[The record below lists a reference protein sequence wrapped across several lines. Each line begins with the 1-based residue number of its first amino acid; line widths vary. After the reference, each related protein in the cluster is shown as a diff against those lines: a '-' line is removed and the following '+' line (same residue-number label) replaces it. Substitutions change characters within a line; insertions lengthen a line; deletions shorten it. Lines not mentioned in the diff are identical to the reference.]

1 MQQFCKV
8 LTSNV
13 TVKPF
18 LRLRLS
24 LREKFPNTEFFLVR
38 IFRVFGLN
46 TEICGVNLRNES
58 ECRKMRTRKN
68 SLFGHL
74 SRSVSCLDL
83 FSWNVENWEASF
95 KETKNSI
102 SKKLRYFHCF
112 NHSLSYGVKNLLSK
126 HYSEFLMTSS
136 DWNLWEVYENFIL
149 VCDNAKTKVCL
160 SFVFWQ
166 IIKALQC
173 RCYLGC
179 LKQT

>member
-58 ECRKMRTRKN
+58 EYRKTRTRKN
-68 SLFGHL
+68 SLFGHF

-102 SKKLRYFHCF
+102 SIKLRYFHCF
-112 NHSLSYGVKNLLSK
+112 SHSVSYGVKFAFKTLFWIFDWRHQIGICERFTKTLSLYVITQK
-126 HYSEFLMTSS
+126 QKF
-136 DWNLWEVYENFIL
+136 
-149 VCDNAKTKVCL
+149 VCH
-160 SFVFWQ
+160 SFFD
-166 IIKALQC
+166 KS
-173 RCYLGC
+173 
-179 LKQT
+179 LKRFSVVVI

>member
-1 MQQFCKV
+1 MRAYLKIRKFFHFAAYQLEFIIGPLEQLQLVVQTFPELALFKVCIYLFILFFYLFIYLFYLFIHLFIYLFIYLFIHLFIYFVKFLQQFCKV

-74 SRSVSCLDL
+74 SRSVSCLGL
-83 FSWNVENWEASF
+83 FS
-95 KETKNSI
+95 
-102 SKKLRYFHCF
+102 
-112 NHSLSYGVKNLLSK
+112 
-126 HYSEFLMTSS
+126 
-136 DWNLWEVYENFIL
+136 
-149 VCDNAKTKVCL
+149 
-160 SFVFWQ
+160 
-166 IIKALQC
+166 
-173 RCYLGC
+173 
-179 LKQT
+179 